1 MVHTKSSPIQQGSAG
16 SGSSYFAP
24 PNRKTSNRP
33 PFATRSIGALI
44 ATVTPPRTVGDERSV
59 GTGRPDLRDTIRCLG
74 KKCDEI
80 GLTDVTLNLAA
91 LKIDDRKGAINDVFT
106 AM

>member
-1 MVHTKSSPIQQGSAG
+1 VE
-16 SGSSYFAP
+16 
-24 PNRKTSNRP
+24 
-33 PFATRSIGALI
+33 
-44 ATVTPPRTVGDERSV
+44 DERSV